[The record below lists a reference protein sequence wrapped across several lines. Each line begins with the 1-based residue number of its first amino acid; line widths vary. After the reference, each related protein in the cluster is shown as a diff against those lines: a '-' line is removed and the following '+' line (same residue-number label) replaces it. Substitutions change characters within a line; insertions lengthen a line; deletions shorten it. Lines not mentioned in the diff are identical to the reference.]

1 MDKAAPPNQTT
12 EEKDFT
18 QECLTSIL
26 PWIEDMIK
34 NEEDFKASLVKEKDD
49 IFNGKRK
56 FIWLKIFRTDRTRL
70 ITHLDR
76 CIAESDKSLNGLYN
90 SRKEYQDFVLKNW

>member
-1 MDKAAPPNQTT
+1 MDKAATPNQTT

-18 QECLTSIL
+18 QKCLTSIL

-34 NEEDFKASLVKEKDD
+34 NEENFRESLIKGKDD
-49 IFNGKRK
+49 IINGKRK
-56 FIWLKIFRTDRTRL
+56 FLWLKIFRTDRTRL
-70 ITHLDR
+70 IAHLDR
-76 CIAESDKSLNGLYN
+76 SIAECDKVLNGLYN